1 MRKHITKKLV
11 SMLLVSSMVVGST
24 AVLSG
29 CGSKKDEVITLD
41 VYSQL
46 ANYSG
51 MQTGWIADILEEKFK
66 VKLNIIPEGSGVY
79 ETRMESGNLGDIVVW
94 ANDSDKYPSAVEAG
108 LLYDWNEDDLVG
120 EFGPYIKENMQDALR
135 KNQELT
141 STITKGASDTLYGFG
156 HNVATS
162 SEDHESFFYTWDIRW
177 DLYKELGYPEIN
189 NLEDYEQLLKD
200 MVRLCPKDD
209 SGNKTYAVS
218 LWTEWDD
225 AMVMYV
231 KSMATA
237 YYGYDELGI
246 GLYDTQTGE
255 YHDALEENGPY
266 LTMLKFFNNLYQDGL
281 VDPDSMTQTYDKM
294 IEKVQNGGT
303 MFSIFNYFGYIA
315 YNKPA
320 HTKEGKGMF
329 PMKPKEATPIVY
341 GMNTAGGDRVWTIG
355 AKSEYP
361 ELCMEVINYFCT
373 PEGRMTM
380 DHGPKGVTWDYDEE
394 GNTYFTELG
403 ATCNKNKKTKMGDP
417 YKGSFQDGTLQI
429 VNTTWSIDA
438 SNPDSNG
445 ETYNHENWKSN
456 ITEAKSDIEQDWR
469 DRTNAKSINEYM
481 ENSGEFVVAPSTSFS
496 KSQKENEFKTT
507 WSQVTD
513 ELKNGSWRAMYAESD
528 KEYDK
533 IVADMIKKCNSYGY
547 DECVSWSKNEA
558 SRRKSLEDAI
568 TQ

>member
-1 MRKHITKKLV
+1 MHKHITKLV
-11 SMLLVSSMVVGST
+11 SMLFVSSMVVGSV

-29 CGSKKDEVITLD
+29 CGSKRDEVITLD

-66 VKLNIIPEGSGVY
+66 VKLNIISEGSGVY

-94 ANDSDKYPSAVEAG
+94 ANDSNKYPNAIKAG
-108 LLYDWNEDDLVG
+108 LLYDWNEDDLIG
-120 EFGPYIKENMQDALR
+120 KFGPYIKENMQDALK

-141 STITKGASDTLYGFG
+141 STITEGASDTLYGFG
-156 HNVATS
+156 HNVANS
-162 SEDHESFFYTWDIRW
+162 NEGHESFFYTWDIRW

-209 SGNKTYAVS
+209 SGNKTYAIS
-218 LWTEWDD
+218 LWPDWDD

-237 YYGYDELGI
+237 YFGYDELGI
-246 GLYDTQTGE
+246 GLYDTQTGT

-303 MFSIFNYFGYIA
+303 MFSIFNYSGYIA

-329 PMKPKEATPIVY
+329 SMKPKEATPIVY

-403 ATCNKNKKTKMGDP
+403 ATCNKNKQTKMGDP

-429 VNTTWSIDA
+429 VNTTWSADA

-445 ETYNHENWKSN
+445 ETYNADNWKSN
-456 ITEAKSDIEQDWR
+456 IADAKSDIEQDWR
-469 DRTNAKSINEYM
+469 DKTGAKSINEYM
-481 ENSGEFVVAPSTSFS
+481 ENSKEFVVAPGTSFS
-496 KSQKENEFKTT
+496 QTQKENEFKTK

-528 KEYDK
+528 KEFDK
-533 IVADMIKKCNSYGY
+533 IVADMVKKCNSYGY
-547 DECVSWSKNEA
+547 DDCVSWSKNEA

>member
-1 MRKHITKKLV
+1 MRKNLSKKLV
-11 SMLLVSSMVVGST
+11 SMLLVASMAVGST
-24 AVLSG
+24 AVLSA
-29 CGSKKDEVITLD
+29 CGSKEDEIITLD

-66 VKLNIIPEGSGVY
+66 VKLNIIPDGSGVY
-79 ETRMESGNLGDIVVW
+79 ETRMESGDLGDIVVW
-94 ANDSDKYPSAVEAG
+94 GKDNDKYPDAVNAG
-108 LLYDWNEDDLVG
+108 LLYDWNEDDLIG
-120 EFGPYIKENMQDALR
+120 EFGPYIKENMQDALK

-141 STITKGASDTLYGFG
+141 STLTNGERDTLYGFG

-189 NLEDYEQLLKD
+189 NLDDYEQLLKD
-200 MVRLCPKDD
+200 MVKLCPKDD
-209 SGNKTYAVS
+209 SGNKTYAIS
-218 LWTEWDD
+218 LWPDWDD

-231 KSMATA
+231 KAMATA
-237 YYGYDELGI
+237 YYGYDELGL
-246 GLYDTQTGE
+246 GLYDTQTGT

-281 VDPDSMTQTYDKM
+281 LDPDSMTQTYDKM

-303 MFSIFNYFGYIA
+303 MFSSFNYSGYIA

-329 PMKPKEATPIVY
+329 SMKPKEATPIVY
-341 GMNTAGGDRVWTIG
+341 GMNTAGGDRIWSIG
-355 AKSEYP
+355 AKAEYP

-373 PEGRMTM
+373 PEGCMTM
-380 DHGPKGVTWDYDEE
+380 TYGPQGVTWDYDDEK
-394 GNTYFTELG
+394 NTYFTELG
-403 ATCNKNKKTKMGDP
+403 ETCNKNKKTKMGEP
-417 YKGSFQDGTLQI
+417 YKGTFQDGTLQI
-429 VNTTWSIDA
+429 VNTTWSVDA

-445 ETYNHENWKSN
+445 ETYNSDNWKSN

-469 DRTNAKSINEYM
+469 NRTGAKSINEYM
-481 ENSGEFVVAPSTSFS
+481 ENSKEFVVAPGTSFS
-496 KSQKENEFKTT
+496 QSTKETEFKTT

-513 ELKNGSWRAMYAESD
+513 EIKNGSWKAIYAESD

-533 IVADMIKKCNSYGY
+533 IVADMTKKCKSYGY

-558 SRRKSLEDAI
+558 SRRKALEDAI

>member
-94 ANDSDKYPSAVEAG
+94 ANDSDKYPSAVKAG

-246 GLYDTQTGE
+246 GLYDTKTGE

-303 MFSIFNYFGYIA
+303 MFSIFNYSGYIA

-341 GMNTAGGDRVWTIG
+341 SMNTAGGDRVWTIG

-481 ENSGEFVVAPSTSFS
+481 ENSGEFVVAPGTSFS

>member
-1 MRKHITKKLV
+1 MRKKITKKLM

-24 AVLSG
+24 AVLAG
-29 CGSKKDEVITLD
+29 CGSKEDEVITLD

-79 ETRMESGNLGDIVVW
+79 ETRMESGDLGDIVVW
-94 ANDSDKYPSAVEAG
+94 AKDNDKYPDAVKSG
-108 LLYDWNEDDLVG
+108 LLYDWNEDDLIG
-120 EFGPYIKENMQDALR
+120 EFGPDIKANMQDALK

-141 STITKGASDTLYGFG
+141 STITDGERDTLYGFG

-177 DLYKELGYPEIN
+177 DLYKQLGYPEIK

-200 MVRLCPKDD
+200 MVKLCPKDD
-209 SGNKTYAVS
+209 SGNKTYAIS
-218 LWTEWDD
+218 LWPDWDD

-231 KSMATA
+231 KAMATA
-237 YYGYDELGI
+237 YYGYDELGL
-246 GLYDTQTGE
+246 GLYDSQTGT
-255 YHDALEENGPY
+255 YHDALEKDGPY

-303 MFSIFNYFGYIA
+303 MFSIFNYSGYIA
-315 YNKPA
+315 YNKAA

-329 PMKPKEATPIVY
+329 SMKPKEATPIVY

-373 PEGRMTM
+373 PEGCMTM
-380 DHGPKGVTWDYDEE
+380 NYGPQGVTWDYDDEK
-394 GNTYFTELG
+394 NTYFTELG
-403 ATCNKNKKTKMGDP
+403 ATCNKNKKTKMGEP

-445 ETYNHENWKSN
+445 ETYNSDNWKSN
-456 ITEAKSDIEQDWR
+456 ITEAKSDIEADWR
-469 DRTNAKSINEYM
+469 KKTGAKSINEYM
-481 ENSGEFVVAPSTSFS
+481 ENSKEFVVAPGTSFS
-496 KSQKENEFKTT
+496 MSTKDTEFKTT

-513 ELKNGSWRAMYAESD
+513 EVKNGSWRAMYAESD
-528 KEYDK
+528 QEYEK
-533 IVADMIKKCNSYGY
+533 IVNDMIKKCKSYGY
-547 DECVSWSKNEA
+547 DDCVSWSKNEA

>member
-1 MRKHITKKLV
+1 
-11 SMLLVSSMVVGST
+11 MLFRS
-24 AVLSG
+24 
-29 CGSKKDEVITLD
+29 
-41 VYSQL
+41 
-46 ANYSG
+46 
-51 MQTGWIADILEEKFK
+51 
-66 VKLNIIPEGSGVY
+66 
-79 ETRMESGNLGDIVVW
+79 
-94 ANDSDKYPSAVEAG
+94 
-108 LLYDWNEDDLVG
+108 
-120 EFGPYIKENMQDALR
+120 
-135 KNQELT
+135 
-141 STITKGASDTLYGFG
+141 
-156 HNVATS
+156 
-162 SEDHESFFYTWDIRW
+162 
-177 DLYKELGYPEIN
+177 
-189 NLEDYEQLLKD
+189 
-200 MVRLCPKDD
+200 
-209 SGNKTYAVS
+209 
-218 LWTEWDD
+218 
-225 AMVMYV
+225 
-231 KSMATA
+231 
-237 YYGYDELGI
+237 
-246 GLYDTQTGE
+246 
-255 YHDALEENGPY
+255 
-266 LTMLKFFNNLYQDGL
+266 
-281 VDPDSMTQTYDKM
+281 
-294 IEKVQNGGT
+294 
-303 MFSIFNYFGYIA
+303 
-315 YNKPA
+315 
-320 HTKEGKGMF
+320 KGMF

-481 ENSGEFVVAPSTSFS
+481 ENSGEFVVAPGTSFS

>member
-481 ENSGEFVVAPSTSFS
+481 ENSGEFVVAPGTSFS

>member
-94 ANDSDKYPSAVEAG
+94 ANDSDKYPSAVKAG

-141 STITKGASDTLYGFG
+141 STITEGASDTLYGFG

-469 DRTNAKSINEYM
+469 DKTNAKSINEYM
-481 ENSGEFVVAPSTSFS
+481 ENSGEFVVAPGTSFS

>member
-255 YHDALEENGPY
+255 YHDALEENDPY

-481 ENSGEFVVAPSTSFS
+481 ENSGEFVVAPGTSFS

>member
-1 MRKHITKKLV
+1 MRKKLTNKLM
-11 SMLLVSSMVVGST
+11 SMLLVSSMVVGSA
-24 AVLSG
+24 AVLAG
-29 CGSKKDEVITLD
+29 CGSKEDEVITLD

-79 ETRMESGNLGDIVVW
+79 ETRMESGDLGDIVVW
-94 ANDSDKYPSAVEAG
+94 AKDNDKYPDAVKNG
-108 LLYDWNEDDLVG
+108 LLYDWNEDDLIG
-120 EFGPYIKENMQDALR
+120 EFGPDIKANMQDALK

-141 STITKGASDTLYGFG
+141 STITDGERDTLYGFG

-177 DLYKELGYPEIN
+177 DLYKQLGYPEIK

-200 MVRLCPKDD
+200 MVKLCPKDD
-209 SGNKTYAVS
+209 SGNKTYAIS
-218 LWTEWDD
+218 LWPDWDD

-231 KSMATA
+231 KAMATA

-246 GLYDTQTGE
+246 GLYDSQTGT
-255 YHDALEENGPY
+255 YHDALEKDGPY

-303 MFSIFNYFGYIA
+303 MFSIFNYSGYIA
-315 YNKPA
+315 YNKGA

-329 PMKPKEATPIVY
+329 SMKPKEATPIVY

-355 AKSEYP
+355 AKADYP

-373 PEGRMTM
+373 PEGCMTM
-380 DHGPKGVTWDYDEE
+380 NYGPQGVTWDYDDEK
-394 GNTYFTELG
+394 NTYFTELG
-403 ATCNKNKKTKMGDP
+403 ATCNKNKKTKMGEP

-445 ETYNHENWKSN
+445 ETYNSDNWKSN
-456 ITEAKSDIEQDWR
+456 ITEAKSEIEEDWR
-469 DRTNAKSINEYM
+469 KKTGAKSINEYM
-481 ENSGEFVVAPSTSFS
+481 ENSKEFVVAPGTSFS
-496 KSQKENEFKTT
+496 MSTKDTEFKTT

-513 ELKNGSWRAMYAESD
+513 EVKNGSWRAMYAESD
-528 KEYDK
+528 QEYEK
-533 IVADMIKKCNSYGY
+533 IVNDMIKKCKSYGY
-547 DECVSWSKNEA
+547 DDCVSWSKNEA